1 MPGREICRTLTAM
14 PFGPAS
20 AEVIVFTLPS
30 CDLTVY
36 ALRPFV
42 RAAARMDIVLLDL
55 IVLVRRPDGG
65 TTFVEI
71 DKTPELA
78 AFAETTVART
88 SCLSMADVVS
98 LGAAVQ
104 PGTTGVFVAFE
115 SRWSS
120 SLESHIKMAGGHV
133 ITHELLPSRTV
144 EAMLPAF

>member
-1 MPGREICRTLTAM
+1 MPY
-14 PFGPAS
+14 GPAS
-20 AEVIVFTLPS
+20 AEVIVFAMPT

-42 RAAARMDIVLLDL
+42 RAAERMDIVLLDL

-78 AFAETTVART
+78 SFAASTVART
-88 SCLSMADVVS
+88 PCLSMADVVS
-98 LGAAVQ
+98 LGASIE
-104 PGTTGVFVAFE
+104 PGTTAVFVAFE

-120 SLESHIKMAGGHV
+120 SLECHIKSAGGQV
-133 ITHELLPSRTV
+133 LTHALLPTRAV
-144 EAMLPAF
+144 EEVLPAF